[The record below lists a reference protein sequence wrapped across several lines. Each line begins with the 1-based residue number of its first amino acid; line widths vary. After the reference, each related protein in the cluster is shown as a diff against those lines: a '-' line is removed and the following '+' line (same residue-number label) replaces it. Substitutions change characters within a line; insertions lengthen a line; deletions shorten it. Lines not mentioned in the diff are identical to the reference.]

1 MSNASL
7 TLGLPSTVLV
17 GRAMPKNA
25 FYKHLATTAAIKEQF
40 VRLIDRI
47 EMLAVLKKASVHIPA
62 GRHVAEIDVL
72 GLRLHS
78 TDDAA
83 CDVPS
88 EAIELIAKNVPNKL
102 LFACVAGDYVKLL
115 VRRDRL
121 YETAWTLSA
130 DTDVELCG
138 ATLDELWDS
147 LSSQVVFGSSDPVD
161 FAGRVERKSHIEALQ
176 NELTS
181 VEKKRK
187 NEKQISKRNALFD
200 RARELK
206 QELARLEAGA

>member
-1 MSNASL
+1 M
-7 TLGLPSTVLV
+7 
-17 GRAMPKNA
+17 
-25 FYKHLATTAAIKEQF
+25 
-40 VRLIDRI
+40 
-47 EMLAVLKKASVHIPA
+47 
-62 GRHVAEIDVL
+62 
-72 GLRLHS
+72 
-78 TDDAA
+78 
-83 CDVPS
+83 
-88 EAIELIAKNVPNKL
+88 
-102 LFACVAGDYVKLL
+102 
-115 VRRDRL
+115 